1 MVPADDSMP
10 NVYEE
15 PDPEHDDTMSNDA
28 GVDVGTISDGSAG
41 LVSPQ
46 CKKTAI
52 KLVAVSL
59 LIDALLLTIVVSTGT
74 KFLVFVKSWPSA
86 TQLQRVPS
94 CRICAPSHSLVR
106 YTRKTFGISS
116 FTVEMAFTL
125 T

>member
-74 KFLVFVKSWPSA
+74 KFLNPGL
-86 TQLQRVPS
+86 LQRS
-94 CRICAPSHSLVR
+94 CNVSLAVVSVHPA
-106 YTRKTFGISS
+106 IIW
-116 FTVEMAFTL
+116 
-125 T
+125 